1 MSDAAYDA
9 RLADANAYIDTFIT
23 ERRKGANSLL
33 EFAEQAKKEA
43 AAKSLDELSM
53 GAPRPDTPNTT
64 IVPTSTP
71 GVNTLGQI
79 GLARFGPGGGR
90 RKSKRR
96 KSKRTSKSKKSR
108 R

>member
-23 ERRKGANSLL
+23 ERRKGAEALL
-33 EFAEQAKKEA
+33 DFAEQAKKEA
-43 AAKSLDELSM
+43 AAKALAELSM
-53 GAPRPDTPNTT
+53 GPPRPETPNTT
-64 IVPTSTP
+64 IVQTD
-71 GVNTLGQI
+71 GMNTLGQI